1 VKRAKVSA
9 LHRRREQ
16 AWPTLST
23 VGTRKAGRQAAYT
36 ARAIAKTGSFSGC
49 EFGKS
54 NALSPTQAPD
64 RVGPLQCPLLGLI
77 LPAESHFHLQ
87 TATKLLKLLERV
99 LTDFSKRPLKSLDNQ
114 ADFDS
119 AIRRFESSRPS
130 QCFKS

>member
-1 VKRAKVSA
+1 MF
-9 LHRRREQ
+9 
-16 AWPTLST
+16 
-23 VGTRKAGRQAAYT
+23 
-36 ARAIAKTGSFSGC
+36 GSFSGC

-77 LPAESHFHLQ
+77 LPAESHFHLE